1 MGPKRTFQHGGPTP
15 PPLWAGRSPP
25 RPARPG
31 SGCPGRS
38 WPRVRS
44 GARDSEDLVRCG
56 GRGRCCAAGP
66 GELVRGAGRV
76 GPTEPAAPRLRA
88 GLELSSVP
96 CPRRAGRYRP
106 LPRSLPQRGV
116 TSSALKIAPA
126 RAALGVGR
134 VRGSEGEGAAGGF
147 PRFFS
152 IYAELRCWLAG
163 DLGAVFTWGCRV
175 GALRALPPC
184 PSFLCKLLPVAAL
197 GCAQPRPS
205 FLGAALTAR
214 SAFGWRSSASA
225 KVSRRAFLWA
235 PLGGWQ
241 PRVPLDF
248 V

>member
-66 GELVRGAGRV
+66 GELVRGAGEWVLPSRQPL
-76 GPTEPAAPRLRA
+76 GSERDLNLARCRA
-88 GLELSSVP
+88 RGG
-96 CPRRAGRYRP
+96 RAGRYRP

-116 TSSALKIAPA
+116 TSSALKIAPV

-134 VRGSEGEGAAGGF
+134 GSGERRG
-147 PRFFS
+147 R
-152 IYAELRCWLAG
+152 RCW
-163 DLGAVFTWGCRV
+163 RV
-175 GALRALPPC
+175 
-184 PSFLCKLLPVAAL
+184 STFLFDI
-197 GCAQPRPS
+197 R
-205 FLGAALTAR
+205 GAALLVGWGSWSR
-214 SAFGWRSSASA
+214 VYLRVSGWRT
-225 KVSRRAFLWA
+225 SRS
-235 PLGGWQ
+235 PS
-241 PRVPLDF
+241 VPVF
-248 V
+248 PV

>member
-76 GPTEPAAPRLRA
+76 GPTEPAASRLRA

-96 CPRRAGRYRP
+96 CPRRAGGPVPAPSP
-106 LPRSLPQRGV
+106 LPASARGYLIGSKNSSCAGCPWGRSGFGGAKGKALLEGFHVSFRYTRSCVAGWLGILEPCLPEGV
-116 TSSALKIAPA
+116 GLARFALSLRA
-126 RAALGVGR
+126 RLSCVSCSLSRRWAALSR
-134 VRGSEGEGAAGGF
+134 VLHF
-147 PRFFS
+147 
-152 IYAELRCWLAG
+152 W
-163 DLGAVFTWGCRV
+163 
-175 GALRALPPC
+175 ALR
-184 PSFLCKLLPVAAL
+184 
-197 GCAQPRPS
+197 
-205 FLGAALTAR
+205 
-214 SAFGWRSSASA
+214 
-225 KVSRRAFLWA
+225 
-235 PLGGWQ
+235 
-241 PRVPLDF
+241 
-248 V
+248 

>member
-1 MGPKRTFQHGGPTP
+1 MAALHR
-15 PPLWAGRSPP
+15 LLCGRGAAL
-25 RPARPG
+25 PARPG
-31 SGCPGRS
+31 PARQWVSGPLVAARAQWSAGQWGLGALRR
-38 WPRVRS
+38 PRAV
-44 GARDSEDLVRCG
+44 LRCG
-56 GRGRCCAAGP
+56 AGW
-66 GELVRGAGRV
+66 VGAGSGRV
-76 GPTEPAAPRLRA
+76 GPTEPTAPRLRA

-197 GCAQPRPS
+197 GCVQPRPS

>member
-76 GPTEPAAPRLRA
+76 GPTEPTAPRLRA

-126 RAALGVGR
+126 RAALGGRSGFGGAKGKALLEGFHVSFRYTRSCVAGWLGILEPCLPEGVGLAHFALSLRARLSCVSCSLSRRWAALSR
-134 VRGSEGEGAAGGF
+134 VLHF
-147 PRFFS
+147 
-152 IYAELRCWLAG
+152 W
-163 DLGAVFTWGCRV
+163 
-175 GALRALPPC
+175 ALR
-184 PSFLCKLLPVAAL
+184 
-197 GCAQPRPS
+197 
-205 FLGAALTAR
+205 
-214 SAFGWRSSASA
+214 
-225 KVSRRAFLWA
+225 
-235 PLGGWQ
+235 
-241 PRVPLDF
+241 
-248 V
+248 

>member
-31 SGCPGRS
+31 SGCPGRW

-134 VRGSEGEGAAGGF
+134 GSGERRG
-147 PRFFS
+147 R
-152 IYAELRCWLAG
+152 RCW
-163 DLGAVFTWGCRV
+163 RV
-175 GALRALPPC
+175 
-184 PSFLCKLLPVAAL
+184 STFLFDI
-197 GCAQPRPS
+197 R
-205 FLGAALTAR
+205 GAALLVGWGSWSR
-214 SAFGWRSSASA
+214 VYLRVSGWRT
-225 KVSRRAFLWA
+225 SRS
-235 PLGGWQ
+235 PS
-241 PRVPLDF
+241 VPVF
-248 V
+248 PV